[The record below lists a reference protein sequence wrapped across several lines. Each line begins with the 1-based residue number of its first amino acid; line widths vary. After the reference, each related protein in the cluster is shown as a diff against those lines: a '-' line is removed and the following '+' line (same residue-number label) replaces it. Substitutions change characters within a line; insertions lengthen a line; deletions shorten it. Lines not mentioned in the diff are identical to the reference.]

1 MVIVYNDYEL
11 ILNILTIYVA
21 QKLQDHIIAITYNN
35 GKITKLRNLKL
46 LNESVI
52 GTRIRILIT
61 IYSPD

>member
-52 GTRIRILIT
+52 GTRIRILII